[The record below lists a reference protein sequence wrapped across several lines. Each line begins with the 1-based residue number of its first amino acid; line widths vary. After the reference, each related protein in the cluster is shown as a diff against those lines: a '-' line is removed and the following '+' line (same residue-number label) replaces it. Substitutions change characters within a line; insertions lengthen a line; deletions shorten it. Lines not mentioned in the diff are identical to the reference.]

1 MDLKF
6 LVMHASVSLRIM
18 QALVFNAVLFTC
30 TARYV
35 LRVCAMLAIV
45 ASICQAAVL
54 APMEE
59 RGSQIDISADL
70 VRYHAELD
78 ARALE
83 VLRAASRLE
92 GHEEIVD
99 IQSLADRVLFLAQ
112 SGLRMQALRKR

>member
-1 MDLKF
+1 
-6 LVMHASVSLRIM
+6 
-18 QALVFNAVLFTC
+18 
-30 TARYV
+30 
-35 LRVCAMLAIV
+35 
-45 ASICQAAVL
+45 
-54 APMEE
+54 MEE